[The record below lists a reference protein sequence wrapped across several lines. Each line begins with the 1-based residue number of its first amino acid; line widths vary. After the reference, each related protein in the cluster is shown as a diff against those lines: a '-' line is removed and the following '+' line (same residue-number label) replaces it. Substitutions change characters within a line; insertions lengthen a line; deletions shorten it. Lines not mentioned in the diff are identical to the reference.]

1 MSTPKKGDPLTHEEV
16 SEAADIFFPL
26 FNEVHSRMPE
36 GSTTEDTLRVME
48 SVAKLGHKKRADK
61 LLDEKSLAFGFNK
74 HDQKEINESESQEE
88 DDNNNETA

>member
-16 SEAADIFFPL
+16 AEAADIFFPL

-74 HDQKEINESESQEE
+74 YDQKEINESKSQEE